1 MSNSSHQ
8 SATLDQIAIFILTLE
23 GCESRSQSLGGEL
36 DKLAFHYEFI
46 YGIRGH
52 DLTPDQLK
60 RVRRSKRQHPLQ
72 PNEIA
77 CTLGHER
84 CLQAFLKT
92 EKKFGLIFEDDSTL
106 HDGFASVLQALVTQ
120 TAGWEVLMLDYQK
133 KEMPS
138 QKISLGTHEGK
149 EHFIVCPRRM
159 TVSTAGNLY
168 TRKGAQKYLTSLKTF
183 SQATDNHL
191 RESFR
196 YRMLT
201 AEIAPSIVTQ
211 RDVVSITGRAE
222 LGKVK
227 PVHIGHQLYMKVS
240 QNLIS
245 ASRAT
250 WALVT
255 FQRISK
261 NSPPKTN

>member
-1 MSNSSHQ
+1 MPTLSHR
-8 SATLDQIAIFILTLE
+8 SATLEQIAIFILTLE
-23 GCESRSQSLGGEL
+23 GCESRSQSLGDEL
-36 DKLAFHYEFI
+36 DKLGFHYEFI
-46 YGIRGH
+46 YGIRGR

-60 RVRRSKRQHPLQ
+60 RVRRNKRQHPLQ

-84 CLQAFLKT
+84 CLEAFLKS
-92 EKKFGLIFEDDSTL
+92 EKKIGLIFEDDSTL
-106 HDGFASVLQALVTQ
+106 HDGFTSVLEALVIQ
-120 TAGWEVLMLDYQK
+120 TTGWEVLMLDYQK
-133 KEMPS
+133 KGIPS
-138 QKISLGTHEGK
+138 RKISLGIHEGK

-159 TVSTAGNLY
+159 TASTAGNLY
-168 TRKGAQKYLTSLKTF
+168 TRKGAQKFLTSLKTF

-196 YRMLT
+196 YRLLT

-211 RDVVSITGRAE
+211 RNVVSITGRAK

-227 PVHIGHQLYMKVS
+227 AIHIGHQLYMKAS
-240 QNLIS
+240 QNVIS

-250 WALVT
+250 WAFVT
-255 FQRISK
+255 FQRVSK
-261 NSPPKTN
+261 NSPSKTN